1 MLFNAQSTRS
11 FFTAVNQ
18 IGLPQPIFER
28 LAEEGIDSV
37 DALANVEDDDW
48 NRLHKNVEVV
58 EVAATR
64 GGERVVRRLPA
75 IAVSK
80 LKVASQAVRYYECVG
95 RPLETQNMVWDVLR
109 HFKDEQTSIKSQKD
123 ANPTDVPK
131 VSKSV
136 PVLRWLESFETF
148 LGNVIGTRNIPL
160 SYVIRPSAVPEG
172 EAPPLMEGF
181 PFSELYGSVSE
192 ELVHRATYAHPLF
205 REDSKKV
212 LQFLDEALTGTTY
225 SHTISKFRR
234 TNNGREAFLAVK
246 AQHGGMDKWK
256 LSKDKALSDMRNSTW
271 NGAGTITISSFIN
284 KHRTAYNDLERCS
297 VHLPAVEVPSER
309 ARVEYLLKG
318 VSECN
323 DIQFKSMVATIQ
335 AQEDSDDGAYESFE
349 KTAALLL
356 KVCPVTKKS
365 GGGKRVRF
373 GGSEVDAA
381 EVKSL
386 ATQIKKGPKTGVD
399 IRYYRPIEYRKL
411 SAAEKQELKECKKK
425 NATLNP
431 NPNPNQ
437 PKNDNKRI
445 KKLVVDAVKAYHE
458 AEEKERD
465 QQVQIAAM
473 FSSASSNKE
482 TAKSNDTTLAQVQ
495 AITKM
500 VKDQYSK
507 SGKES
512 KGGKE

>member
-1 MLFNAQSTRS
+1 
-11 FFTAVNQ
+11 
-18 IGLPQPIFER
+18 
-28 LAEEGIDSV
+28 
-37 DALANVEDDDW
+37 
-48 NRLHKNVEVV
+48 
-58 EVAATR
+58 
-64 GGERVVRRLPA
+64 
-75 IAVSK
+75 
-80 LKVASQAVRYYECVG
+80 
-95 RPLETQNMVWDVLR
+95 
-109 HFKDEQTSIKSQKD
+109 
-123 ANPTDVPK
+123 
-131 VSKSV
+131 
-136 PVLRWLESFETF
+136 
-148 LGNVIGTRNIPL
+148 
-160 SYVIRPSAVPEG
+160 
-172 EAPPLMEGF
+172 
-181 PFSELYGSVSE
+181 
-192 ELVHRATYAHPLF
+192 
-205 REDSKKV
+205 
-212 LQFLDEALTGTTY
+212 
-225 SHTISKFRR
+225 
-234 TNNGREAFLAVK
+234 
-246 AQHGGMDKWK
+246 
-256 LSKDKALSDMRNSTW
+256 
-271 NGAGTITISSFIN
+271 
-284 KHRTAYNDLERCS
+284 
-297 VHLPAVEVPSER
+297 
-309 ARVEYLLKG
+309 
-318 VSECN
+318 
-323 DIQFKSMVATIQ
+323 MVATIQ